1 MTSKR
6 SKVYPVQI
14 PPLPLRP
21 GRAPMSRRTRI
32 VLLVVLVGVFAAA
45 LIGGAILARSKTPPG
60 RFVTIPLADRSA
72 SPALIRA
79 AEAVRFH
86 PTTGPGVG
94 QLENQPASA
103 AAPSGHGLLP
113 VGAPAPGFVLRT
125 PTGAKV
131 SLEALRGKVVLLEFF
146 ATWCPHCAAE
156 APHLQRLYAS
166 LPHSRYAFVAI
177 DGSSADAASV
187 FAYHV
192 YFGLGF
198 PAVLDPSEHTVTFP
212 AHGSKGPVTTL
223 FRVDAYPTFY
233 VIDPTGTVTWRG
245 RGEQPDALLAHE
257 LRRAVP

>member
-1 MTSKR
+1 MPKR

-32 VLLVVLVGVFAAA
+32 VLLVVLVCVFAAV
-45 LIGGAILARSKTPPG
+45 LIGGAILARSKTLPG
-60 RFVTIPLADRSA
+60 RFVTIPVADRSA
-72 SPALIRA
+72 SPALLRA

-94 QLENQPASA
+94 QLEDQPASA

-113 VGAPAPGFVLRT
+113 VGTHLVGFTLRT

-131 SLEALRGKVVLLEFF
+131 SLDALRGKVVLLEFF

-166 LPHSRYAFVAI
+166 LPHDRFAFVAV
-177 DGSSADAASV
+177 DGNSGDAASV

-198 PAVLDPSEHTVTFP
+198 PAVLDPGKDAVTFP
-212 AHGSKGPVTTL
+212 AHGAIGPISTL
-223 FRVDAYPTFY
+223 YRVDSYPTFY
-233 VIDPTGTVTWRG
+233 VIDAEGRVAWRG